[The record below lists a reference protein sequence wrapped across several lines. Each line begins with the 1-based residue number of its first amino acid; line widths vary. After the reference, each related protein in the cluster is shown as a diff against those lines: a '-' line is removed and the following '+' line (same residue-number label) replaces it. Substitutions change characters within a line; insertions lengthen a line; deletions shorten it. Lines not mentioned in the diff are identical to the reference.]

1 MVFFHN
7 FGVVY
12 NDGMKIIE
20 KKCPNCGGN
29 LDFKVGERDVK
40 CESCRRKF
48 AVEYDADLNDLS
60 EKAMDALKAAD
71 ISLRPVRRFIFAIVI
86 VFFMIAIAAT
96 TISLIAMN
104 NRREEYRKS
113 VEQSQQE
120 FEERTKEMMESIQ
133 R

>member
-1 MVFFHN
+1 
-7 FGVVY
+7 
-12 NDGMKIIE
+12 MKIIE

-48 AVEYDADLNDLS
+48 AVEYDTDISDLS

-71 ISLRPVRRFIFAIVI
+71 ISLRPVRNMF
-86 VFFMIAIAAT
+86 IAIFC
-96 TISLIAMN
+96 IFFLIAAIGITFSVIAMIN
-104 NRREEYRKS
+104 SRNEFNKR

-120 FEERTKEMMESIQ
+120 FEKTKQEMLENVGM
-133 R
+133 

>member
-1 MVFFHN
+1 
-7 FGVVY
+7 
-12 NDGMKIIE
+12 MKIIE

-48 AVEYDADLNDLS
+48 AVEYDADISDLS

-71 ISLRPVRRFIFAIVI
+71 VSLRPVGRMFIVI
-86 VFFMIAIAAT
+86 FCAFFVIAAIGIT
-96 TISLIAMN
+96 FSIIAMVN
-104 NRREEYRKS
+104 SRNEFNKR

-120 FEERTKEMMESIQ
+120 FEERTKELFN
-133 R
+133 